1 MLNEQ
6 IPSQSDA
13 YCLSH
18 YVKGKKNAAGEAWEQ
33 TGGERQ
39 KRNGGSWWRERER
52 EVKHALI
59 QVITGMSELS
69 G

>member
-13 YCLSH
+13 YCPSR
-18 YVKGKKNAAGEAWEQ
+18 YVKGKKNAAGEACEQ

-39 KRNGGSWWRERER
+39 KRNGGSWWRERE
-52 EVKHALI
+52 VKHALI
-59 QVITGMSELS
+59 QVIIGMSELS